1 MRQTGQG
8 LACFGLKRR
17 GTLTWGF
24 PHIRF
29 PCIKLAAAFEWEDRM
44 GKRLDRWSLAGFFA
58 VSVLGTLT
66 HFCYEWSGEKLL
78 VGAFCAVNE
87 STWEHMKLLFFPV
100 LLFTMVQLAAAKERD
115 GAVPAARAV
124 SVTAGLALIPTLY
137 YTYTG
142 VWGRHV
148 MWADIAIFYLAAA
161 LVFWLDTRLRRRQ
174 RLWKTWQQAAG
185 LVWLWV
191 LAFLFVWWT
200 FRPPHIGIFL
210 DPVTGS
216 YGIP

>member
-1 MRQTGQG
+1 
-8 LACFGLKRR
+8 
-17 GTLTWGF
+17 
-24 PHIRF
+24 
-29 PCIKLAAAFEWEDRM
+29 M
-44 GKRLDRWSLAGFFA
+44 GKRLNGWSLAGFLA
-58 VSVLGTLT
+58 VSVLGTLA

-87 STWEHMKLLFFPV
+87 STWEHMKLLFFPA

-115 GAVPAARAV
+115 GALPAARAV
-124 SVTAGLALIPTLY
+124 GVTAGLALIPTLY

-142 VWGRHV
+142 VWGEHV
-148 MWADIAIFYLAAA
+148 LWADVAIFYLSAA
-161 LVFWLDTRLRRRQ
+161 VTFWLDSLLRRQ
-174 RLWKTWQQAAG
+174 RRLWGMGRQVAG

-200 FRPPHIGIFL
+200 FSPPHIALFR
-210 DPVTGS
+210 DPLTGL

>member
-1 MRQTGQG
+1 
-8 LACFGLKRR
+8 
-17 GTLTWGF
+17 
-24 PHIRF
+24 
-29 PCIKLAAAFEWEDRM
+29 M
-44 GKRLDRWSLAGFFA
+44 GKRLEGWSLAGFLT
-58 VSVLGTLT
+58 VSVLGTLA
-66 HFCYEWSGEKLL
+66 HFCYEWSGRKLL

-87 STWEHMKLLFFPV
+87 STWEHMKLLFFPA

-124 SVTAGLALIPTLY
+124 SVTAGLALIPALY

-174 RLWKTWQQAAG
+174 RLWRTWQQAAG
-185 LVWLWV
+185 LIWLWV
-191 LAFLFVWWT
+191 LAFLFIWWT

-210 DPVTGS
+210 DPVTGG

>member
-1 MRQTGQG
+1 
-8 LACFGLKRR
+8 
-17 GTLTWGF
+17 
-24 PHIRF
+24 
-29 PCIKLAAAFEWEDRM
+29 M
-44 GKRLDRWSLAGFFA
+44 GKRLNGWSLAGFLA
-58 VSVLGTLT
+58 VSALGTLA

-87 STWEHMKLLFFPV
+87 STWEHMKLLFFPA
-100 LLFTMVQLAAAKERD
+100 LLFTMVQLAAARERD
-115 GAVPAARAV
+115 GALPAARAV
-124 SVTAGLALIPTLY
+124 GVTAGLALIPTLY

-142 VWGRHV
+142 VWGRHA

-161 LVFWLDTRLRRRQ
+161 LTFWLDTRLRRRQ

-185 LVWLWV
+185 LIWLWV

-210 DPVTGS
+210 DPVTGN
-216 YGIP
+216 YGTP

>member
-1 MRQTGQG
+1 
-8 LACFGLKRR
+8 
-17 GTLTWGF
+17 
-24 PHIRF
+24 
-29 PCIKLAAAFEWEDRM
+29 M
-44 GKRLDRWSLAGFFA
+44 GKRLDGWSLAGFLT
-58 VSVLGTLT
+58 VSVLGTLA
-66 HFCYEWSGEKLL
+66 HFCYEWSGRKLL

-87 STWEHMKLLFFPV
+87 STWEHMKLLFFPA
-100 LLFTMVQLAAAKERD
+100 LLFTMVQLAVAKERD

-124 SVTAGLALIPTLY
+124 SVTAGLALIPALY

-174 RLWKTWQQAAG
+174 RLWKTWQQTAG

-210 DPVTGS
+210 DPVTGG

>member
-1 MRQTGQG
+1 
-8 LACFGLKRR
+8 
-17 GTLTWGF
+17 
-24 PHIRF
+24 
-29 PCIKLAAAFEWEDRM
+29 M
-44 GKRLDRWSLAGFFA
+44 GKRLNGWSLAGFLA
-58 VSVLGTLT
+58 VSVLGTLA

-87 STWEHMKLLFFPV
+87 STWEHMKLLFFPA

-115 GAVPAARAV
+115 GALPAARAV
-124 SVTAGLALIPTLY
+124 GVTAGLALIPTLY

-142 VWGRHV
+142 VW
-148 MWADIAIFYLAAA
+148 
-161 LVFWLDTRLRRRQ
+161 RRQ

-185 LVWLWV
+185 LIWLWV

-210 DPVTGS
+210 DPVTGN
-216 YGIP
+216 YGTP

>member
-1 MRQTGQG
+1 MSDRKWRTWEVLG
-8 LACFGLKRR
+8 LIFV
-17 GTLTWGF
+17 
-24 PHIRF
+24 
-29 PCIKLAAAFEWEDRM
+29 LAAGNLLHFVYQWTGENTV
-44 GKRLDRWSLAGFFA
+44 AGLFA
-58 VSVLGTLT
+58 
-66 HFCYEWSGEKLL
+66 
-78 VGAFCAVNE
+78 AVNE

-100 LLFTMVQLAAAKERD
+100 LLFTMAQLAAAKERD

-142 VWGRHV
+142 VWGRHA

-161 LVFWLDTRLRRRQ
+161 LVFWLDTRIRRRR
-174 RLWKTWQQAAG
+174 RLWKIWQQAAG

-210 DPVTGS
+210 DPVTGR
-216 YGIP
+216 YGIS

>member
-1 MRQTGQG
+1 
-8 LACFGLKRR
+8 
-17 GTLTWGF
+17 
-24 PHIRF
+24 
-29 PCIKLAAAFEWEDRM
+29 M
-44 GKRLDRWSLAGFFA
+44 GKRLDGWSLAGFLT
-58 VSVLGTLT
+58 VSVLGTLA
-66 HFCYEWSGEKLL
+66 HFCYEWSGRKLL

-124 SVTAGLALIPTLY
+124 SVTAGLALIPALY

-174 RLWKTWQQAAG
+174 RLWKTWQQTAG

-191 LAFLFVWWT
+191 LAFPFVWWT

-210 DPVTGS
+210 DPVTGG